1 MIWMFLS
8 GLAFG
13 SGMCMLSY
21 DMVIEKKISAWSIYQ
36 FAVGILLLV
45 IALIL
50 VLV

>member
-21 DMVIEKKISAWSIYQ
+21 DMVIEKKISGWPIMQ
-36 FAVGILLLV
+36 LVIGTFLLV

>member
-13 SGMCMLSY
+13 IGFVTLLY
-21 DMVIEKKISAWSIYQ
+21 EIIVERKISGWPIMQ
-36 FAVGILLLV
+36 LVIGTFLLV